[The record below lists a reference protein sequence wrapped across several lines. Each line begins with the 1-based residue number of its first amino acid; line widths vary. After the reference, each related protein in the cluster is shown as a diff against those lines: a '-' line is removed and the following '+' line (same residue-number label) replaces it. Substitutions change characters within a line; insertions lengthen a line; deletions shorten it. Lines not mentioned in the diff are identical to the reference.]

1 LKGLRTYLEDAMEMG
16 MIGLGKMGANM
27 ATRLIGA
34 GHRVVAYD
42 RSADAIAKAAEGGVV
57 GADSLEALAGMLKAP
72 RAVWIMVPAG
82 DPTEQTVK
90 ALGAALSRGDT
101 VIDGGNSNYKDSV
114 RRGAMLKAQGMHF
127 VDCGTSGGVWGLK
140 EGYSMMVGGEAEPV
154 RRLTPIFEAL
164 APGKDRGWGHV
175 GPVGAGHF
183 VKMVHNGIEYGLMQA
198 YAEGFEILHKKE
210 EFSLDLARIGHIWQ
224 YGSVVRSWLLDLTT
238 NALEAHPGMTDIAPW
253 VADSGEGRWTVA
265 EAIELDVPAPVIAL
279 SLMARLRSRSE
290 EAFSDRLL
298 AAMRHQFGGHAVKTE
313 A

>member
-1 LKGLRTYLEDAMEMG
+1 M
-16 MIGLGKMGANM
+16 
-27 ATRLIGA
+27 
-34 GHRVVAYD
+34 
-42 RSADAIAKAAEGGVV
+42 AEGSS
-57 GADSLEALAGMLKAP
+57 A
-72 RAVWIMVPAG
+72 I
-82 DPTEQTVK
+82 
-90 ALGAALSRGDT
+90 
-101 VIDGGNSNYKDSV
+101 
-114 RRGAMLKAQGMHF
+114 
-127 VDCGTSGGVWGLK
+127 
-140 EGYSMMVGGEAEPV
+140 
-154 RRLTPIFEAL
+154 
-164 APGKDRGWGHV
+164 RGWLHV
-175 GPVGAGHF
+175 GPTGAGHF

-198 YAEGFEILHKKE
+198 YAEGFEILHKKK
-210 EFSLDLARIGHIWQ
+210 EFSLDLAQIGHIWQ